1 MINGKEEKIKDGLK
15 KIKTLNVEIRDMKSK
30 IRSLEQLNHK
40 HSNHI
45 DRLDKTCK
53 QKDEHC
59 AEKDARIHVLQ
70 EEAK

>member
-53 QKDEHC
+53 
-59 AEKDARIHVLQ
+59 
-70 EEAK
+70 